1 MLPLASISLVVLSGI
16 SIWLSKWW
24 LGMICIAI
32 ADIYLVVVLGLA
44 AFRSD
49 KLAAFRRDK
58 SAEPE
63 IYVVPDWMDK
73 VFPTRLA
80 GCIVVVSLLVT
91 LILGFASIYFAL
103 NSSASFGEHPFKSS
117 FDAIYFSY
125 VTITTLGYG
134 DFSPVSDCAKSAVLF
149 QLSSGILLLFGVFP
163 LLISRI
169 SDFTSDK

>member
-1 MLPLASISLVVLSGI
+1 MLPLASIFLVVLSGI
-16 SIWLSKWW
+16 SICLSKWW
-24 LGMICIAI
+24 LGMFCIAI

-58 SAEPE
+58 SAKPE

-80 GCIVVVSLLVT
+80 GCIVVVSLLAT
-91 LILGFASIYFAL
+91 LILGFASLYIAL
-103 NSSASFGEHPFKSS
+103 NSSEPLLNPFNSS
-117 FDAIYFSY
+117 IDAIYFSY

-134 DFSPVSDCAKSAVLF
+134 DFSPVSDCAKYVVLF